1 LQEVTYHVKF
11 VAEYTDGMGYTTYV
25 FERYEYPTED
35 DRFVMCVRFPNWDQP
50 MFSLGDEG
58 YLNVRFVEAGID
70 KWFDGKDFNTYKYTN
85 VIFMKFIR
93 KKESFVTDQIIID

>member
-1 LQEVTYHVKF
+1 
-11 VAEYTDGMGYTTYV
+11 
-25 FERYEYPTED
+25 
-35 DRFVMCVRFPNWDQP
+35 